1 MTQNKLKIIAC
12 ISMLID
18 HIGYMLFPHIL
29 ILRCIGR
36 IAMPLFAFFI
46 AEGCFYT
53 RSRGKYFLG
62 IFSLA
67 LICQA
72 VYFVEDLIN
81 GGVYNVSL
89 NILFTFALSIAVCFA
104 FLDFKESLEGGARSR
119 QILSAAVFAAVLLAA
134 FACTNF
140 LPKLSVPVYFDYG
153 FAGVMLPLFALIFK
167 ERVAQLTMFFVG
179 LIIFN
184 ASLFSALWYTWFSL
198 LAMPLLALYN
208 GKRGTKKLKYVFY
221 LFYPVHFALLYLLS
235 YIL

>member
-18 HIGYMLFPHIL
+18 HIGYMLFPHIV

-53 RSRGKYFLG
+53 RSRAKYFFS

-89 NILFTFALSIAVCFA
+89 NILFTFTLSIAVCFA
-104 FLDFKESLEGGARSR
+104 FLDFKASIEHGALSR

-153 FAGVMLPLFALIFK
+153 FAGVMLPLFALVFK
-167 ERVAQLTMFFVG
+167 ERGAQLTMFFVG
-179 LIIFN
+179 LLIFN
-184 ASLFSALWYTWFSL
+184 ASLFSSLWYTWFSL